1 MATKKH
7 PPIDLIELSAKLQ
20 NLNATI
26 QLCAFAAEA
35 RRVLN
40 ELASVK
46 DVFSE
51 LGATIDR
58 QITASNDWREY
69 DDVSGLVM
77 RNLSGEVQRIID
89 NVGDHL

>member
-7 PPIDLIELSAKLQ
+7 PPIDLTEVSSRLHGI
-20 NLNATI
+20 NATL

-58 QITASNDWREY
+58 QISASNDWREY
-69 DDVSGLVM
+69 DDVSGLVL

>member
-7 PPIDLIELSAKLQ
+7 PTIDLIELSAQLQ

-35 RRVLN
+35 RRVLD
-40 ELASVK
+40 ELGWVK
-46 DVFSE
+46 NVFPE
-51 LGATIDR
+51 LGARIDR
-58 QITASNDWREY
+58 HITASNDWREY
-69 DDVSGLVM
+69 ADVSGLVM

-89 NVGDHL
+89 NMGDHL